1 MRPTA
6 SLRLSVV
13 LVLVLGAA
21 VSPVSA
27 GALAVTHELNWGVD
41 DATTAA
47 MDPGTFHFPADVA
60 VDKWG
65 NVYVAG
71 GENGD
76 SRVQQ
81 FTSEGVYVRH
91 IGAAGGGT
99 PAMDDP
105 RSVATDRWGMVYVA
119 EKGNTPKL
127 GKYFKE
133 FYSADPAQVW
143 TGSGGDIVYNPASVG
158 VALDG
163 TVYSTENGEKLMRWT
178 PQGNFFFSW
187 VTDGPPVGV
196 APGPDGQIYVAN
208 AVAPA
213 PPYPNHV
220 MAYTPF
226 GVYLDRWGGTGS
238 ADGQFDWLNDVSV
251 DGAGN
256 VYTMESGGSRGQVFD
271 AEGTYLDTFGSSGTG
286 DTQFQGP
293 YGIGAGLDRTVYV
306 ADTFN
311 SRISK
316 WTVDVPA
323 AYLPV
328 AGMSRYGT
336 AAAASQKAFPFGSQS
351 EYAVVATGKN
361 WPDALGGAA
370 LAGTLHAPLLLTDPA
385 TLSPDVTGELTRLNV
400 QEIYVVGGESAVSA
414 SVYNALAAQVGP
426 GDIRRVWGGSRY
438 ETANEIADEVV
449 SLQGGNYDG
458 TAFVVTGRNFPDAL
472 AASPIAAA
480 NHWPI
485 ILTEP
490 AAIPAS
496 VKTTMVNNGMT
507 HGYII
512 GGTSA
517 VSAAIE
523 TDLDNTFID
532 YVRYGAG
539 NRYATAAEVATR
551 GFEGMGMLWS
561 RPAIATGEDFPD
573 ALAGGVL
580 QGSDYSLL
588 LLTPNDSLDPATA
601 QALEDNSQRI
611 YEMRFLGGL
620 AAVDADTRDEAM
632 ALLPQGPGME

>member
-6 SLRLSVV
+6 SLKVMVV
-13 LVLVLGAA
+13 LVLVLGTAIAPASAA
-21 VSPVSA
+21 
-27 GALAVTHELNWGVD
+27 ALAVTHELNWGVD
-41 DATTAA
+41 DPTTAA
-47 MDPGTFHFPADVA
+47 MNPGTFHWPADVA

-76 SRVQQ
+76 HRVQQ
-81 FTSEGVYVRH
+81 FTSAGVYVRH
-91 IGAAGGGT
+91 IGTTGSGSAT
-99 PAMDDP
+99 LDTP

-119 EKGNTPKL
+119 EKSADPRISKF
-127 GKYFKE
+127 FKE
-133 FYSADPAQVW
+133 FYSSVPAQLWEGTAPDAVF
-143 TGSGGDIVYNPASVG
+143 NPGSVG

-163 TVYSTENGEKLMRWT
+163 TVYSAENGEKVMRWT
-178 PQGNFFFSW
+178 PQGNFFTSW
-187 VTDGPPVGV
+187 ITDGVPMGV
-196 APGPDGQIYVAN
+196 APGPDGQVYVAN

-238 ADGQFDWLNDVSV
+238 ADGQFDVLYDVSV
-251 DGAGN
+251 DNGGN
-256 VYTMESGGSRGQVFD
+256 VFTMEAGGSRGQVFD
-271 AEGTYLDTFGSSGTG
+271 AEGTHLDTYGSSGTG
-286 DTQFQGP
+286 DAQFSTP
-293 YGIGAGLDRTVYV
+293 YGLGVGPDRTVYV

-311 SRISK
+311 SRVSK
-316 WTVDVPA
+316 WTVNVPA
-323 AYLPV
+323 TYLPV
-328 AGMSRYGT
+328 AGTSRYGT
-336 AAAASQKAFPFGSQS
+336 AAAASQKAFPTGSQS

-370 LAGTLHAPLLLTDPA
+370 LAGTLHAPLLLTDPN
-385 TLSPDVTGELTRLNV
+385 TLSPEVTAELARLNV

-414 SVYNALAAQVGP
+414 GVYDALDALVDP
-426 GDIRRVWGGSRY
+426 GNIRRLWGTSRY
-438 ETANEIADEVV
+438 DTANDIAEEVV
-449 SLQGGNYDG
+449 TLQGGDYDG

-490 AAIPAS
+490 AALPSS
-496 VKTTMVNNGMT
+496 VKTTMVDNGMT

-512 GGTSA
+512 GGTTA

-523 TDLDNTFID
+523 TDLDTTFID

-539 NRYATAAEVATR
+539 SRYATAALVATH

-588 LLTPNDSLDPATA
+588 LLTPKDSLDPATA
-601 QALEDNSQRI
+601 QVLEDNSQRI

-620 AAVDADTRDEAM
+620 NAVDADTRDDVR
-632 ALLPQGPGME
+632 ALLP